1 MLAVRAYTCCIVPH
15 PETQKKDTMPY
26 SGNTQLHPNMAVQ
39 CSLELVHH
47 VLTESH
53 LHEVH

>member
-1 MLAVRAYTCCIVPH
+1 MLH

-26 SGNTQLHPNMAVQ
+26 SGNTQSHPNMAVQ
-39 CSLELVHH
+39 CSLELVHY